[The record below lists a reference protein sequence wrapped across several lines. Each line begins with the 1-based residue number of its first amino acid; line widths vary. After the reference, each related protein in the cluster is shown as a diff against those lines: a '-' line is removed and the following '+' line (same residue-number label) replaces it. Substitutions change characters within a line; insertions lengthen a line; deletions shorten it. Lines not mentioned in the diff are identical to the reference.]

1 MIGKAI
7 TGTVEVKTNCYQV
20 GKFWQNDES
29 GRDGHKV
36 FGWFDN
42 VEDAVE
48 CISNHLPQTLPCY
61 LDDRFFVTKELFDNI
76 AAIYPQ
82 LMTMVERRELSSD
95 AYEIEYRQWHKMP
108 LLTPDQR
115 VQIADLCGYT
125 FTGDDGSS
133 QYYIHR
139 TANVP
144 VEVIK

>member
-1 MIGKAI
+1 
-7 TGTVEVKTNCYQV
+7 
-20 GKFWQNDES
+20 
-29 GRDGHKV
+29 V

-48 CISNHLPQTLPCY
+48 CISNHMPQTLPCY
-61 LDDRFFVTKELFDNI
+61 LDDRFFVRKELFDNI

-82 LMTMVERRELSSD
+82 IMTMVDRRELSPD
-95 AYEIEYRQWHKMP
+95 TYEIEYTQWSKMP

-125 FTGDDGSS
+125 FENDDGSS